1 MRTLTISLS
10 LDQLKAMLPTQFGP
24 ILQNVADLLQSQAP
38 SEVQAWLALAQ
49 SDADAARAQLLQKM
63 SDAALAQETQAAGGQ
78 LDADTAANADNIQKW
93 DEILKEIW
101 QGVLA
106 IAASAIMVAL

>member
-1 MRTLTISLS
+1 MSTLTINLS

-38 SEVQAWLALAQ
+38 AQVRAWLALAQ

-63 SDAALAQETQAAGGQ
+63 TDAALAQETQSAGRQ
-78 LDADTAANADNIQKW
+78 LDADTAANADNIQQW
-93 DEILKEIW
+93 DAILKEVW